1 MLSSVGL
8 CGLLHCIGFTVVLY
22 CFVLGASFVCLY
34 DLWCVQFRLGVGFW
48 GVVDLVPYVGVAD
61 FRLRLG
67 CCLLFVCLWHMWF
80 GLSFL
85 AGCGLCV

>member
-1 MLSSVGL
+1 MGCCIALVLLL
-8 CGLLHCIGFTVVLY
+8 CCIVL
-22 CFVLGASFVCLY
+22 FWVLIFVCLY